1 MSTGDY
7 CHLRSG
13 VDDADLHDG
22 RIGYHADRSSFEVST
37 GAGVLSRIWLLR
49 FWGRADE
56 HDPVS
61 PHYVTLTAV
70 DTAVPD
76 MPEKPDAFTYWRHTP
91 LLLTAGSGDQV
102 RLGAVGHGIA
112 PEAGGYWIAERRLR
126 PHPAGGKEPVTTLR
140 LESMAN
146 RGLYLCHQRDPDTGA
161 LGTSLTLG
169 PSRLALHAQD
179 NADQDMWWR
188 PEPIAV
194 DCEAGAQSAVV
205 ACA

>member
-7 CHLRSG
+7 CHIRSG

-49 FWGRADE
+49 YWGRTDE

-61 PHYVTLTAV
+61 SHFVTLTAV

-76 MPEKPDAFTYWRHTP
+76 MPEKPDAFTYWKHTP
-91 LLLTAGSGDQV
+91 LLLTAGVGDQV

-112 PEAGGYWIAERRLR
+112 PEAGGYWIAEQRVRS
-126 PHPAGGKEPVTTLR
+126 HPRNDQEPVTALR

-146 RGLYLCHQRDPDTGA
+146 RGLYLCHQRDPATGA
-161 LGTSLTLG
+161 PATGLTLG
-169 PSRLALHAQD
+169 ASKLSLNSRDDAEA
-179 NADQDMWWR
+179 DMWWF
-188 PEPIAV
+188 PEPILAG
-194 DCEAGAQSAVV
+194 CGAGAKDTV
-205 ACA
+205 AA